1 MGFFSLQSNKKMRK
15 SKPKK
20 RYVLP
25 DPKFNDTLVT
35 KFVNNLMYD
44 GKKSIAYSTF
54 YDAIALIEQ
63 RLSKGGEAVSGLE
76 VWKKALNNVMPSVEV
91 RSRRVGGATFQV
103 PSEVRPDRK
112 VSLGIKWMLMYTRK
126 RSEKTMTEKLAG
138 EIIAASKGE
147 GAAVKKKDD
156 THRMAEANKAFSHF
170 KF

>member
-1 MGFFSLQSNKKMRK
+1 MRK

-20 RYVLP
+20 RYILP
-25 DPKFNDTLVT
+25 DPKFKDTLVT
-35 KFVNNLMYD
+35 KFVNNLMLE
-44 GKKSIAYSTF
+44 GKKAKAYKIF
-54 YDAIALIEQ
+54 YDAVALVEEKTGESGIE
-63 RLSKGGEAVSGLE
+63 A
-76 VWKKALNNVMPSVEV
+76 WKKALNNVMPSVEV

-112 VSLGIKWMLMYTRK
+112 IALGMKWMIRYTRA
-126 RSEKTMTEKLAG
+126 RHEHTMVERLAG
-138 EIIAASKGE
+138 EITAASKGE